1 MVGKAI
7 MLQQKMRQP
16 SYVVSNWYR
25 HAKLCFTKTRSAER
39 LTQLAIHKCLPRS
52 SHRSAMNTLLCTS
65 IGVHFSLSQDTIML
79 HATLLKTNNKLKM
92 LGSKI

>member
-1 MVGKAI
+1 

-16 SYVVSNWYR
+16 MLFQIGIDKQNYVLLSI
-25 HAKLCFTKTRSAER
+25 ER

-79 HATLLKTNNKLKM
+79 HATLLKTKM
-92 LGSKI
+92 LCSKI

>member
-1 MVGKAI
+1 MWKSYYVAAKNETT
-7 MLQQKMRQP
+7 
-16 SYVVSNWYR
+16 YVVSNWYR

-52 SHRSAMNTLLCTS
+52 SHRSAMNALLCTS
-65 IGVHFSLSQDTIML
+65 IGVHFSLSQDTKML
-79 HATLLKTNNKLKM
+79 LATLLKTKNKLKM